1 MLWKIAVGY
10 NKNVMIGI
18 QSSKIFALYFLILP
32 KMTQN
37 IPPSAITYDLLD
49 ILYYVKY
56 PSGAVLYG
64 HNCC

>member
-1 MLWKIAVGY
+1 
-10 NKNVMIGI
+10 MIGI
-18 QSSKIFALYFLILP
+18 QTSKCFAFSFVVLP

-56 PSGAVLYG
+56 PTRAVLYG